1 MIINQ
6 TIKIFFSRAA
16 MMLLPTI
23 LFAMTAQTAWA
34 EATVSFP
41 TTSGGS
47 GTSDDPYKIS
57 STADLD
63 KLAADVNSGTN
74 YKDVYFIVTQDIAY
88 THKANGEDGADT
100 ENNYTPIGRGKY
112 FQGYF
117 DGNGK
122 TISGIR
128 IYLNYT
134 EYQLTFF
141 GPFGLFG
148 RIGSSAE
155 VKNVTLSDTRIA
167 SGSVGGIVG
176 NNAGGKVTNCHVTN
190 TVEIQ
195 GIGDISQ
202 HGGIV
207 DYNGYYNE
215 IKGIVSGCVSE
226 AKFTNCSGI
235 VGGIAAA
242 NQGTLEN
249 NFVIGV
255 TIPAIEDN
263 TRGAIVGRNIEST
276 LTNNYYTACTVAG
289 TANATNVGVGL
300 NGYNQPVGDVAE
312 NNGALCVYKMTLAEG
327 VTDITVDASAKVYS
341 YDSKDYY
348 TPGTTVKL
356 TYTGT
361 PAKGYKFDGID
372 AGEGVTVTSSGN
384 DYTITMP
391 ARDVI
396 ASINF
401 ILKGD
406 INGDNVVNVADIV
419 KAINDGKSQDEIN
432 EIVNIIMD
440 K

>member
-1 MIINQ
+1 M
-6 TIKIFFSRAA
+6 KC
-16 MMLLPTI
+16 LLSIARLLVTVAGFIVP
-23 LFAMTAQTAWA
+23 AQTAWA

-63 KLAADVNSGTN
+63 KLAADVNSGTY
-74 YKDVYFIVTQDIAY
+74 YKGFYFIVTQDITY

-100 ENNYTPIGRGKY
+100 ENNYTAIGQGKK
-112 FQGYF
+112 FQGNF

-128 IYLNYT
+128 IYKNYDKN
-134 EYQLTFF
+134 QLTFF

-148 RIGSSAE
+148 RIGSTAE

-176 NNAGGKVTNCHVTN
+176 NNGGGKVTNCHVTN

-195 GIGDISQ
+195 GIGDVIQ

-207 DYNGYYNE
+207 GYNGYLNEE
-215 IKGIVSGCVSE
+215 IKGIVSGCISE
-226 AKFTNCSGI
+226 AKFTNCSGM
-235 VGGIAAA
+235 VGGIAGA
-242 NQGTLEN
+242 NDGILEN
-249 NFVIGV
+249 NFVIGA
-255 TIPAIEDN
+255 TIPAIQDN
-263 TRGAIVGRNIEST
+263 TRGAIVARNIEST

-300 NGYNQPVGDVAE
+300 DGYYQPVGDVAE
-312 NNGALCVYKMTLAEG
+312 NNGALCVYKVTLAEG
-327 VTDITVDASAKVYS
+327 VTDLTIDASTKVYS

-361 PAKGYKFDGID
+361 PAKGYIFDGID
-372 AGEGVTVTSSGN
+372 VGEGVTVISSEN

-391 ARDVI
+391 ARDVV
-396 ASINF
+396 ASVNL

-419 KAINDGKSQDEIN
+419 KAINDGKTQDDIDEM
-432 EIVNIIMD
+432 VNIIMD
-440 K
+440 R

>member
-1 MIINQ
+1 
-6 TIKIFFSRAA
+6 
-16 MMLLPTI
+16 MMKYLLSIARLLVTVAGVI
-23 LFAMTAQTAWA
+23 VAAQTAWA
-34 EATVSFP
+34 AGTVSFP

-63 KLAADVNSGTN
+63 KLATDVNSGTN
-74 YKDVYFIVTQDIAY
+74 YKGVYFIVTQDIAY
-88 THKANGEDGADT
+88 PHKANGEEGADT
-100 ENNYTPIGRGKY
+100 EFNFTTIGQGKY
-112 FQGYF
+112 FQGTF

-128 IYLNYT
+128 IYMNYT

-141 GPFGLFG
+141 GPIGLFG
-148 RIGSSAE
+148 RIGSTAE

-195 GIGDISQ
+195 GIGYISQ

-207 DYNGYYNE
+207 DYNGYYND

-242 NQGTLEN
+242 NQGILEN
-249 NFVIGV
+249 NFVIGA

-312 NNGALCVYKMTLAEG
+312 NDGALCVYKMTLAEG
-327 VTDITVDASAKVYS
+327 VTDVTIDASTKVYS

-361 PAKGYKFDGID
+361 PAKGYIFGGID
-372 AGEGVTVTSSGN
+372 VGEGVTGTLSGN
-384 DYTITMP
+384 DYTMTMP
-391 ARDVI
+391 ARDVT
-396 ASINF
+396 ASVNF

-419 KAINDGKSQDEIN
+419 KAINDGKPQDDIDEM
-432 EIVNIIMD
+432 VNFIMD

>member
-1 MIINQ
+1 M
-6 TIKIFFSRAA
+6 KS
-16 MMLLPTI
+16 LLSIARLLVTVAGV
-23 LFAMTAQTAWA
+23 FVAAQTAWA
-34 EATVSFP
+34 DSTF
-41 TTSGGS
+41 SGGS

-57 STADLD
+57 STDDLD
-63 KLAADVNSGTN
+63 QLAADVNSGT
-74 YKDVYFIVTQDIAY
+74 YYQGVYFIVTQDITY
-88 THKANGEDGADT
+88 THLAEGEDGADT
-100 ENNYTPIGRGKY
+100 ENNFTAIGQGKK

-128 IYLNYT
+128 IYKDFDKN
-134 EYQLTFF
+134 QLMFH

-148 RIGSSAE
+148 RIGSTAE

-195 GIGDISQ
+195 GIGYISQ

-207 DYNGYYNE
+207 DYNGYYND

-226 AKFTNCSGI
+226 AKFTNCSGV

-242 NQGTLEN
+242 NDGILEN
-249 NFVIGV
+249 NFVIGA

-289 TANATNVGVGL
+289 TANATNVGVGVD
-300 NGYNQPVGDVAE
+300 GYYQPVGDVAE
-312 NNGALCVYKMTLAEG
+312 NDGALCVYKMTLAEG
-327 VTDITVDASAKVYS
+327 VTDVTIDASAKVYS

-361 PAKGYKFDGID
+361 PAKGYIFGGID
-372 AGEGVTVTSSGN
+372 VGEGVTGTLSGN
-384 DYTITMP
+384 DYTMTMP
-391 ARDVI
+391 ARDVT
-396 ASINF
+396 ASVNF

-419 KAINDGKSQDEIN
+419 KAINDGKLQDDIDEM
-432 EIVNIIMD
+432 VNIIMD

>member
-1 MIINQ
+1 M
-6 TIKIFFSRAA
+6 KC
-16 MMLLPTI
+16 LLSIARLLVTVAGI
-23 LFAMTAQTAWA
+23 VAAQTAWA
-34 EATVSFP
+34 AGTVSFP

-63 KLAADVNSGTN
+63 QLAADVNSGTN

-148 RIGSSAE
+148 RIGSTAE

-176 NNAGGKVTNCHVTN
+176 SNGGGKVTNCHVTN

-195 GIGDISQ
+195 GIGDVTQ

-207 DYNGYYNE
+207 GYNGYLNEE
-215 IKGIVSGCVSE
+215 IKGIVSGCICE
-226 AKFTNCSGI
+226 AKFTNCTGM
-235 VGGIAAA
+235 VGGIAGS
-242 NQGTLEN
+242 NDGILEN

-263 TRGAIVGRNIEST
+263 TRGAIVARNIEST

-289 TANATNVGVGL
+289 TANATNVGVGV
-300 NGYNQPVGDVAE
+300 NGYYQPVGDVAE
-312 NNGALCVYKMTLAEG
+312 NNGALCVYKITLAEG
-327 VTDITVDASAKVYS
+327 VTDVTFDTKATCS

-348 TPGTTVKL
+348 APGTTVKL

-361 PAKGYKFDGID
+361 PAKGYIFGGINV
-372 AGEGVTVTSSGN
+372 GEGVTGTLSGN
-384 DYTITMP
+384 TYTMTMP

-396 ASINF
+396 ASVNF

-419 KAINDGKSQDEIN
+419 KAINDDKSRDDID
-432 EIVNIIMD
+432 EIVNIIMNE
-440 K
+440 

>member
-1 MIINQ
+1 M
-6 TIKIFFSRAA
+6 KC
-16 MMLLPTI
+16 LLSIARLLVTVAGV
-23 LFAMTAQTAWA
+23 FVAAQTAWA

-57 STADLD
+57 STDDLD
-63 KLAADVNSGTN
+63 QLATDVNSGTN

-88 THKANGEDGADT
+88 THKANGEEGADT
-100 ENNYTPIGRGKY
+100 EYNFTTIGQGKY
-112 FQGYF
+112 FQGTF

-128 IYLNYT
+128 IYKNYDKN
-134 EYQLTFF
+134 QLTFL

-148 RIGSSAE
+148 RIGSTAE

-176 NNAGGKVTNCHVTN
+176 NNAGGKITNCHVTN

-276 LTNNYYTACTVAG
+276 LTNNYYTACTVAS
-289 TANATNVGVGL
+289 TANATNVGVGVD
-300 NGYNQPVGDVAE
+300 GYYQPVGDVAE
-312 NNGALCVYKMTLAEG
+312 NDGALCVYKMTLAEG
-327 VTDITVDASAKVYS
+327 VTDVTIDASAKVYS

-361 PAKGYKFDGID
+361 PAKGYIFGGID
-372 AGEGVTVTSSGN
+372 VGEGVTGTLSGN
-384 DYTITMP
+384 DYTMTMP
-391 ARDVI
+391 ARDVT
-396 ASINF
+396 ASVNF

-419 KAINDGKSQDEIN
+419 KAINDGKPQDDIDEM
-432 EIVNIIMD
+432 VNIIMD

>member
-1 MIINQ
+1 M
-6 TIKIFFSRAA
+6 KS
-16 MMLLPTI
+16 LLSIARLLVTVAGV
-23 LFAMTAQTAWA
+23 FVAAQTAWA
-34 EATVSFP
+34 DSTF
-41 TTSGGS
+41 SGGS

-57 STADLD
+57 STDDLD
-63 KLAADVNSGTN
+63 QLAADVNSGT
-74 YKDVYFIVTQDIAY
+74 YYQGVYFIVTQDITY
-88 THKANGEDGADT
+88 THLAEGEDGADT
-100 ENNYTPIGRGKY
+100 ENNFTAIGQGKK

-128 IYLNYT
+128 IYKDFDKN
-134 EYQLTFF
+134 QLMFH

-148 RIGSSAE
+148 RIGSTAE

-195 GIGDISQ
+195 GIGYISQ

-207 DYNGYYNE
+207 DYNGYYND

-226 AKFTNCSGI
+226 AKFTNCSGV
-235 VGGIAAA
+235 VGGIAGS
-242 NQGTLEN
+242 NDGILEN
-249 NFVIGV
+249 NFVIGA

-289 TANATNVGVGL
+289 TANATNVGVGVD
-300 NGYNQPVGDVAE
+300 GYYQPVGDVAE
-312 NNGALCVYKMTLAEG
+312 NDGALCVYKMTLAEG
-327 VTDITVDASAKVYS
+327 VTDVTVDAEATYS

-361 PAKGYKFDGID
+361 PAKGYIFGGID
-372 AGEGVTVTSSGN
+372 VGEGVTGTLCGN
-384 DYTITMP
+384 DYTMTMP
-391 ARDVI
+391 ARDVT
-396 ASINF
+396 ASVNF

-419 KAINDGKSQDEIN
+419 KAINDGKPQDDIDEM
-432 EIVNIIMD
+432 VNIIMD

>member
-1 MIINQ
+1 M
-6 TIKIFFSRAA
+6 KC
-16 MMLLPTI
+16 LLSIARLLVTVAGV
-23 LFAMTAQTAWA
+23 FVAAQTAWA

-57 STADLD
+57 STDDLD
-63 KLAADVNSGTN
+63 QLATDVNSGTN

-88 THKANGEDGADT
+88 THKANGEEGADT
-100 ENNYTPIGRGKY
+100 EYNFTTIGQGKY
-112 FQGYF
+112 FQGTF

-128 IYLNYT
+128 IYKNYDKN
-134 EYQLTFF
+134 QLTFL

-148 RIGSSAE
+148 RIGSTAE

-176 NNAGGKVTNCHVTN
+176 NNAGGKITNCHVTN

-289 TANATNVGVGL
+289 TANATNVGVGVD
-300 NGYNQPVGDVAE
+300 GYYQPVGDVAE
-312 NNGALCVYKMTLAEG
+312 NDGALCVYKMTLAEG
-327 VTDITVDASAKVYS
+327 VTDVTIDASAKVYS

-361 PAKGYKFDGID
+361 PAKGYIFGGID
-372 AGEGVTVTSSGN
+372 VGEGVTGTLSGN
-384 DYTITMP
+384 DYTMTMP
-391 ARDVI
+391 ARDVT
-396 ASINF
+396 ASVNF

-419 KAINDGKSQDEIN
+419 KAINDGKPQDDIDEM
-432 EIVNIIMD
+432 VNIIMD

>member
-1 MIINQ
+1 M
-6 TIKIFFSRAA
+6 KC
-16 MMLLPTI
+16 LLSIARLLVTVAGV
-23 LFAMTAQTAWA
+23 FVAAQTAWA
-34 EATVSFP
+34 AGTVSFP

-57 STADLD
+57 STDDLD
-63 KLAADVNSGTN
+63 QLAADVNSGTN
-74 YKDVYFIVTQDIAY
+74 YKGVYFIVTQDIAY
-88 THKANGEDGADT
+88 PHKANGEEGADT
-100 ENNYTPIGRGKY
+100 EYNFTTIGQGKY
-112 FQGYF
+112 FQGTF

-128 IYLNYT
+128 IYKAYT
-134 EYQLTFF
+134 EYQLTLF

-148 RIGSSAE
+148 RIGSTAE

-195 GIGDISQ
+195 GIGYISQ

-207 DYNGYYNE
+207 DYNGYYND

-242 NQGTLEN
+242 NQGILEN
-249 NFVIGV
+249 NFVIGA

-312 NNGALCVYKMTLAEG
+312 NDGALCVYKITLAEG
-327 VTDITVDASAKVYS
+327 VTDVTVDASTKVYS

-348 TPGTTVKL
+348 IF
-356 TYTGT
+356 TGGG
-361 PAKGYKFDGID
+361 A
-372 AGEGVTVTSSGN
+372 V
-384 DYTITMP
+384 
-391 ARDVI
+391 
-396 ASINF
+396 
-401 ILKGD
+401 L
-406 INGDNVVNVADIV
+406 
-419 KAINDGKSQDEIN
+419 KAIEQSSHLGIAPIKALIESRQKGN
-432 EIVNIIMD
+432 E
-440 K
+440 

>member
-1 MIINQ
+1 MMKCLLSIARLLVTVAGIIV
-6 TIKIFFSRAA
+6 A
-16 MMLLPTI
+16 
-23 LFAMTAQTAWA
+23 AQTAWA
-34 EATVSFP
+34 AGTVSFP

-57 STADLD
+57 SADDLD
-63 KLAADVNSGTN
+63 QLAKDVNSGTN

-88 THKANGEDGADT
+88 THKANGEEGADT
-100 ENNYTPIGRGKY
+100 EYNFTTIGQGKY

-128 IYLNYT
+128 IYKNYDKN
-134 EYQLTFF
+134 QLTFY

-148 RIGSSAE
+148 RIGSTAE

-176 NNAGGKVTNCHVTN
+176 NNAGGKITNCHVTN

-242 NQGTLEN
+242 NKGILKN
-249 NFVIGV
+249 NFVLGA
-255 TIPAIEDN
+255 TIPAIGDN
-263 TRGAIVGRNIEST
+263 TRGTIVGRNIEST

-289 TANATNVGVGL
+289 TENATNVGVGVD
-300 NGYNQPVGDVAE
+300 GYYQPVGDVAE

-327 VTDITVDASAKVYS
+327 VTDVTVDTSAKVYS

-361 PAKGYKFDGID
+361 PAKGYIFGGID
-372 AGEGVTVTSSGN
+372 VGEGVTGTLSGN
-384 DYTITMP
+384 DYTMTMP
-391 ARDVI
+391 ARDVT
-396 ASINF
+396 ASVNF

-419 KAINDGKSQDEIN
+419 KAINDGKAQDDIDEM
-432 EIVNIIMD
+432 VNIIMD

>member
-6 TIKIFFSRAA
+6 TIKTFFSRAA

-34 EATVSFP
+34 AGTVSFP

-47 GTSDDPYKIS
+47 GTSEDPYKIS

-63 KLAADVNSGTN
+63 QLAADVNSGTN
-74 YKDVYFIVTQDIAY
+74 YKDVYFIVTQNIAY

-100 ENNYTPIGRGKY
+100 ENNYTAIGQGKY

-128 IYLNYT
+128 IYKDFDKN
-134 EYQLTFF
+134 QLMFH

-148 RIGSSAE
+148 RIGSTAE

-195 GIGDISQ
+195 GIGYISQ

-207 DYNGYYNE
+207 DYNGYYND

-226 AKFTNCSGI
+226 AKFTNCSGV

-242 NQGTLEN
+242 NDGILEN
-249 NFVIGV
+249 NFVIGA

-289 TANATNVGVGL
+289 TANATNVGVGVD
-300 NGYNQPVGDVAE
+300 GYYQPVGDVAE
-312 NNGALCVYKMTLAEG
+312 NDGALCVYKMTLAEG
-327 VTDITVDASAKVYS
+327 VTDVTVDAEATYS

-361 PAKGYKFDGID
+361 PAKGYIFGGID
-372 AGEGVTVTSSGN
+372 VGEGVTGTLSGN
-384 DYTITMP
+384 DYTMTMP
-391 ARDVI
+391 ARDVT
-396 ASINF
+396 ASVNF

-419 KAINDGKSQDEIN
+419 KAINDGKPQDDIDEM
-432 EIVNIIMD
+432 VNIIMD

>member
-1 MIINQ
+1 
-6 TIKIFFSRAA
+6 
-16 MMLLPTI
+16 MMKSLLSIARLLVTVAGVI
-23 LFAMTAQTAWA
+23 VAAQTAWA
-34 EATVSFP
+34 AGTVSFP

-63 KLAADVNSGTN
+63 KLASDVNSGTT
-74 YKDVYFIVTQDIAY
+74 YQGFYFIVTQDIAY
-88 THKANGEDGADT
+88 THKANGEVGADT
-100 ENNYTPIGRGKY
+100 ENNYTTIGKIKK

-300 NGYNQPVGDVAE
+300 NGYNQPVGDVTT
-312 NNGALCVYKMTLAEG
+312 NNGALCVYKMALAEG
-327 VTDITVDASAKVYS
+327 VKDVTVDASAKVYS
-341 YDSKDYY
+341 YDSKNYY
-348 TPGTTVKL
+348 APGTTVKL

-361 PAKGYKFDGID
+361 PAKGYKFDGFD
-372 AGEGVTVTSSGN
+372 VGDGVTVTSSGN

-391 ARDVI
+391 AKDVI
-396 ASINF
+396 ASVKIIF
-401 ILKGD
+401 TGD
-406 INGDNVVNVADIV
+406 MNGDKVVNVADIV
-419 KAINDGKSQDEIN
+419 KAISDGLSQDKIDA
-432 EIVNIIMD
+432 IVNIIMGR
-440 K
+440 